1 MDKAIMF
8 VNFKTSSEFDV
19 KKSTSQI
26 RANKIGHE
34 RDENKKD
41 WGNIMHMVSNKDSR
55 TKCE

>member
-1 MDKAIMF
+1 MF